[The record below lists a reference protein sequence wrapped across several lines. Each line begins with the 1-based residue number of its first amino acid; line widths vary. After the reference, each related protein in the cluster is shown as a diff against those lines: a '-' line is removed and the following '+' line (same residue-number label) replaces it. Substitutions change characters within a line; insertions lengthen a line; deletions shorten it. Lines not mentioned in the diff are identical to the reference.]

1 MAERLRP
8 NLVNT
13 MKAVFRTNRISNNL
27 QSDLTPFINTMKRIG
42 EVMFS
47 TLFTVCVLPS
57 NLFRVWDIIFIYGFE
72 AAHKFALA
80 ILSKN
85 ERLLKNTIKA
95 ETKALGI
102 GNTVDALIISGNHAK
117 AKLLTK
123 VEKLPIEKML
133 KKAISKRTYQN
144 LTRDDFYPE
153 ARRIEQDYIS
163 RIQKLK
169 QTKDT
174 MIREHTQISKE
185 ELTALFKD
193 LMSSNKDGL
202 ISRVRFT
209 DLVTTKFHWEKWL
222 ALAVFSSF
230 DHSGNDSISLKE
242 LLAGLC
248 IIHSGSIEE
257 KLSLL
262 FITYDTD
269 NSGYLDADEIIDLI
283 CSLEN
288 SMDGRSTFFKT
299 QSQSLYKR
307 MDRNDDG
314 KISIEEFIKA
324 AKEDE
329 ACKPI
334 VEFLEAVNS
343 PEELSRSDLKFI
355 QSDPSYV
362 DVHSP
367 MRLSPMASGRSE
379 SSIGSE
385 ANEAFDFYRGNVPRE
400 VEIENLLREDLRP
413 DKRFS
418 GKEVTPVNKVA
429 EPAEEVHTIINQVE
443 DSITSLAPESQSPE
457 VIPEPEQLPERPTT
471 PAEIKEIFEYDSIRV
486 EDIQIPNPPLPEYFS
501 RDPHKPDSPHA
512 LSHDSMPSSKQSSII
527 SSKSSSNNPSQRGSV
542 QLEIEQRM
550 ILEATKTSIHTS
562 KPSSSRASPKAL
574 KTIEVDLK
582 RRPSST
588 SENES
593 EYDIDKDDDMY
604 EYTGDYRT
612 NLQTIPYEESPD
624 KLSRRCDRVCAK
636 VDCCII

>member
-1 MAERLRP
+1 MMAERLRP
-8 NLVNT
+8 NLVDT

-27 QSDLTPFINTMKRIG
+27 QSDLTPFINTIKSIG

-57 NLFRVWDIIFIYGFE
+57 NLFRVWDTIFIYGFE

-102 GNTVDALIISGNHAK
+102 GNTVDALIISGNQAK

-144 LTRDDFYPE
+144 LSRDDFYE
-153 ARRIEQDYIS
+153 QARRIEQDYVS

-169 QTKDT
+169 QTKET
-174 MIREHTQISKE
+174 MMREHTQISKE
-185 ELTALFKD
+185 ELTSLFRD

-209 DLVTTKFHWEKWL
+209 DLVTIKFRWEKWL

-269 NSGYLDADEIIDLI
+269 SSGYLDPEEIIDLI

-314 KISIEEFIKA
+314 KISLEEFIKA

-334 VEFLEAVNS
+334 TEFLEAVNN
-343 PEELSRSDLKFI
+343 PGELSKSDLKFI

-367 MRLSPMASGRSE
+367 MRLSPMASGKSE

-385 ANEAFDFYRGNVPRE
+385 PNQAFEFPRENISRE

-413 DKRFS
+413 NKKFI
-418 GKEVTPVNKVA
+418 GKEVRPVNRVV
-429 EPAEEVHTIINQVE
+429 EPAEETHTIVKQVE
-443 DSITSLAPESQSPE
+443 DSVISLAPESQSLE

-471 PAEIKEIFEYDSIRV
+471 PSEIKEIFEYDSIRV

-501 RDPHKPDSPHA
+501 RDSSKPDSPNE
-512 LSHDSMPSSKQSSII
+512 LSHHSIPSII
-527 SSKSSSNNPSQRGSV
+527 SSKSSSNNPSHRGSV
-542 QLEIEQRM
+542 QLEIAPQT
-550 ILEATKTSIHTS
+550 ILESMKTSIQSS
-562 KPSSSRASPKAL
+562 KPSSSRGSPKAL
-574 KTIEVDLK
+574 KTVEVDLK

-588 SENES
+588 SEYDS

-604 EYTGDYRT
+604 EYIEDHRT

-624 KLSRRCDRVCAK
+624 KSSRRCDRVCAK
-636 VDCCII
+636 VDCCIF